1 MERRRCE
8 VLIAGA
14 GPAGLAT
21 ALHLLRRRPDLA
33 GRIIALE
40 RARHP
45 RTKVCAGGLIP
56 KTLAALDDLGLELSV
71 PAVLVRR
78 GIAVTEAG
86 RVDLPGGDVLCAVIR
101 RDQFDAWLA
110 RAAVSAGLEIVE
122 DCRVLEVKAGAGE
135 ARVRA
140 ERGEFSAPL
149 LVGADG
155 SGSRVREQLFGPARG
170 SIGRAL
176 MLDLPADG
184 DAVEFAGAAYRFD
197 FTCVG
202 LGIAG
207 YSWSFPCIIEGR
219 PHLNVG
225 IYDQL
230 PASGQR
236 TNRALLAAL
245 AAAFPELEIDP
256 GAHSRYKAFPIRWYD
271 PADRFVT
278 GPVMLVGDAAGVDP
292 LMGEGISF
300 AFEHGKLAAAAVDA
314 HLSGDSQAVAAYD
327 QRLHRGSIAR
337 KLRRLRFAARR
348 FYGPHHRWYFRL
360 AGLSRA
366 TQRIGIDW
374 YNGVNGLDEIPTLA
388 LARNWARAVL
398 TGRGVS

>member
-56 KTLAALDDLGLELSV
+56 KTLAALDELGVELSV
-71 PAVLVRR
+71 PAALVRR
-78 GIAVTEAG
+78 GIAVTATG
-86 RVDLPGGDVLCAVIR
+86 RVDLPGGDVLCTVVR
-101 RDQFDAWLA
+101 RDQFDASLA

-122 DCRVLEVKAGAGE
+122 DCRVLEVNAGAGE

-155 SGSRVREQLFGPARG
+155 SGSRVREQIFGAARG

-176 MLDLPADG
+176 MLDIEVHLGAI
-184 DAVEFAGAAYRFD
+184 EFSAAAYRFD

-207 YSWSFPCIIEGR
+207 YSWSFPCLIEGR

-225 IYDQL
+225 IYEQFHGRH
-230 PASGQR
+230 S
-236 TNRALLAAL
+236 NRDLLAAL

-256 GAHSRYKAFPIRWYD
+256 GGSTRYKAFPIRWYD
-271 PADRFVT
+271 PADRFAA

-300 AFEHGKLAAAAVDA
+300 AFEHGKLAAAAIDA
-314 HLSGDSQAVAAYD
+314 HLTGDSQAVADYD
-327 QRLHRGSIAR
+327 LRLHRASVAR

-388 LARNWARAVL
+388 LARKWAGAVL